1 MLCVVV
7 GLKMAAKSASN
18 SFLFT
23 NEDGSPMVFV
33 ITPGD
38 TKTRLRPIV
47 EVRVVFVK
55 KSSVFLMLFVWLKV
69 SLHLCIHC
77 AETDRASA
85 F

>member
-1 MLCVVV
+1 
-7 GLKMAAKSASN
+7 MAAKSASN

-47 EVRVVFVK
+47 EVRIVFVK
-55 KSSVFLMLFVWLKV
+55 GSKV
-69 SLHLCIHC
+69 VLVVYLIADC

-85 F
+85 Y